1 MNGIEL
7 RNLRKKLDL
16 NQGDLAKLLGVS
28 RETVYNWEKKE
39 KLSQKAERL
48 ISNYLKGQNINISI
62 SENKAG
68 GDQNFFNEH
77 TETKGNKN
85 IEEINRLRNEI
96 EILTIE
102 NKKLTKQLI
111 ECKNQLIE
119 CLTKK

>member
-1 MNGIEL
+1 MKGIK
-7 RNLRKKLDL
+7 LRKI
-16 NQGDLAKLLGVS
+16 
-28 RETVYNWEKKE
+28 RKE
-39 KLSQKAERL
+39 SKLSQNEFGKKLGVTGKTIREWEKAEEISPKALRL
-48 ISNYLKGQNINISI
+48 VDDFLHERNINISI

-68 GDQNFFNEH
+68 GDQNFFNDH